1 MRYILIKPTKNK
13 FKDSNGGDM
22 KKTSRN
28 LGDIFLCG
36 VSLLILFACML
47 TLLFSKDASFSEKEN
62 RALRTRPKVTF
73 EKLLDGR
80 YFSELTEF
88 CSDQFPSRTLFTS
101 TSTLIDLCLARKE
114 TNELIIAN
122 DGYLVARHD
131 YKEFD
136 TLKSNCEALSAFLK
150 RTNDSGIPSFV
161 FVAPRSIDVNEERLP
176 SLYDSTI
183 TKEPYKILNKSIS
196 SSYLI
201 EINNELKDR
210 SKTEYIW
217 YLTDH
222 HWTTSGAYYAY
233 LEISKKLQF
242 DPLLKECF
250 TVEAV
255 NDSFLGTTFSRLGI
269 NDLKRKDTIMLYRY
283 KDDDSFLVSEPSTN
297 KTTFGFYDFDAL
309 SQFDKYKVFLG
320 GNTDIIRIRDT
331 TKYKPRLLLIK
342 DSFANSIVPFLA
354 IHYDIDMIDLRYY
367 KGSIQ
372 KYMNENTFDSILVLY
387 GIDTLS
393 SDVSCSN
400 ILK

>member
-1 MRYILIKPTKNK
+1 M
-13 FKDSNGGDM
+13 
-22 KKTSRN
+22 
-28 LGDIFLCG
+28 
-36 VSLLILFACML
+36 
-47 TLLFSKDASFSEKEN
+47 
-62 RALRTRPKVTF
+62 
-73 EKLLDGR
+73 
-80 YFSELTEF
+80 
-88 CSDQFPSRTLFTS
+88 
-101 TSTLIDLCLARKE
+101 
-114 TNELIIAN
+114 
-122 DGYLVARHD
+122 
-131 YKEFD
+131 
-136 TLKSNCEALSAFLK
+136 
-150 RTNDSGIPSFV
+150 
-161 FVAPRSIDVNEERLP
+161 
-176 SLYDSTI
+176 
-183 TKEPYKILNKSIS
+183 
-196 SSYLI
+196 
-201 EINNELKDR
+201 
-210 SKTEYIW
+210 
-217 YLTDH
+217 
-222 HWTTSGAYYAY
+222 
-233 LEISKKLQF
+233 
-242 DPLLKECF
+242 KECF

-269 NDLKRKDTIMLYRY
+269 NDLKRKDTILLYRY

-331 TKYKPRLLLIK
+331 TKDKPRLLLIK